1 MKKRRGVE
9 RYPTLPPSH
18 TSTHLD
24 CMARLWHQGQL
35 ELALHLPYREHL
47 RQGGGG
53 GERPGLAHS
62 MLFPALMATIRSPL
76 PKRVQGGTPLT

>member
-24 CMARLWHQGQL
+24 CMARRWHQGQL

-47 RQGGGG
+47 RQGEG
-53 GERPGLAHS
+53 GENDRGSL
-62 MLFPALMATIRSPL
+62 
-76 PKRVQGGTPLT
+76 TPCYSQH